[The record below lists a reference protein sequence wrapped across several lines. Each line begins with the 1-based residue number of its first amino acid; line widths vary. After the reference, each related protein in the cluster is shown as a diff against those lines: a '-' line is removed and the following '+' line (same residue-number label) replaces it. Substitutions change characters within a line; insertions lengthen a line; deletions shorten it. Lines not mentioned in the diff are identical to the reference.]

1 MAKTISQLSVD
12 LQLSSAKFTS
22 EMEKA
27 RKSIG
32 GLRGDLQL
40 IRFDSIVNLGERAFR
55 AGQQIYNLMEST
67 SALGSEIQRNA
78 RTLDMSTQ
86 EYQKWLYVAKASDVE
101 TEQFMMGLRV
111 LTKNLGDFSRG
122 TGESKDALQRLGL
135 SSKDAFKSMSELLPE
150 IIKKLSEVKNVGE
163 QNALTMDIFG
173 SRSGLAIANMV
184 REGKNIDEI
193 IKRFKELGGGIDDVS
208 LKKLAEAEQSFKD
221 FNLVMQKTKA
231 EVLAPAVSVFAELL
245 KAIIDLKHA
254 LLDNDWEALWK
265 RMSPA
270 GAGEAQKGGVGS
282 MYMEYERSLK
292 DKAASMYGGIGT
304 GEIKGKGGEPP
315 VFLTDKQKDD
325 YKLSETGGMPSWE
338 DSFFSYPK
346 QTLPD
351 VNQLNLDLAKTI
363 AAAENLSAAGKMLDW
378 RESLEEIPAG
388 LVKIDG
394 ELYEL
399 KDILGAMNIEASQWT
414 KDWAKNWKAD
424 TNVLGDIVKDFSS
437 NLKLS
442 WNVNLVKMLADGDSF
457 ADGIKQMFK
466 GIGDSFINT
475 IQKMITQWFLFGSI
489 TGKEES
495 GGGLLHGGSWGG
507 LLGSVGKILKFQHGT
522 DYVPYTGLHH
532 LEKGEAVIPAE
543 GNKGKQGG
551 DTYIFVEATDVGSFE
566 RKYGSVI
573 DSRVIAGKRYNR
585 VGMRG

>member
-12 LQLSSAKFTS
+12 FQLSSAKFTS

-86 EYQKWLYVAKASDVE
+86 EYQKWLYVAKAADVE
-101 TEQFMMGLRV
+101 AEQFMMGLRV

-122 TGESKDALQRLGL
+122 TGESKDAFQRLGL

-193 IKRFKELGGGIDDVS
+193 IQRFKELGGGIDDVS
-208 LKKLAEAEQSFKD
+208 LKKLADAEQSFKD
-221 FNLVMQKTKA
+221 FNLVMQKVKA
-231 EVLAPAVSVFAELL
+231 EALAPAVSVFAELL

-304 GEIKGKGGEPP
+304 GEIKGKGGGGGETRD
-315 VFLTDKQKDD
+315 VFGMTEADHARSKNNLEWYKNWVTDEFVPS
-325 YKLSETGGMPSWE
+325 LSSISMGEG
-338 DSFFSYPK
+338 
-346 QTLPD
+346 
-351 VNQLNLDLAKTI
+351 
-363 AAAENLSAAGKMLDW
+363 AAAEG
-378 RESLEEIPAG
+378 I
-388 LVKIDG
+388 I
-394 ELYEL
+394 
-399 KDILGAMNIEASQWT
+399 T
-414 KDWAKNWKAD
+414 KW
-424 TNVLGDIVKDFSS
+424 VKDDIKQAEDEYKNYVKDQLSDPHRYDQMIRGAKEAEMLYGLHESAGQMEKDTKFMENVFQQFSS
-437 NLKLS
+437 NMRIS
-442 WNVNLVKMLADGDSF
+442 WNVNLIKMLSDGDSF
-457 ADGIKQMFK
+457 ADGVKQIFK
-466 GIGDSFINT
+466 SIGDSFIST
-475 IQKMITQWFLFGSI
+475 IQKMITNWLLWGSI
-489 TGKEES
+489 QGDTGKGKGWGTEGQS
-495 GGGLLHGGSWGG
+495 GYGGIIGS
-507 LLGSVGKILKFQHGT
+507 LGSLVGSFQHGT
-522 DYVPYTGLHH
+522 DYVSQTGLALVHQ
-532 LEKGEAVIPAE
+532 GEAVIPAE

-551 DTYIFVEATDVGSFE
+551 DTYIFVEATDLGSFE